1 MIPYINKLEG
11 KNNTI
16 ISNNEKKA
24 LDKIQH
30 PFMKKLNKLNMG
42 GTHFNIIDIYDKP
55 SANTVKY
62 FPLRSGT
69 RQVYPLSPL

>member
-30 PFMKKLNKLNMG
+30 PLMIKHLKISIERTDL
-42 GTHFNIIDIYDKP
+42 NIINIIYKKKP
-55 SANTVKY
+55 IAKIIFNGENLKL
-62 FPLRSGT
+62 FL
-69 RQVYPLSPL
+69 